1 MLDSGL
7 RPDSS
12 TTPSPPHSDWEL
24 PMPPDLEDL
33 PILGLDTEC
42 EEEAG
47 SVLCSICRKNL
58 VKVQELA
65 LVSRRKRR
73 RVVAPPIL
81 SSMTVCESCIQHDP
95 RDLPGA
101 SNRSKRVVKRQR
113 AKVRGKEDESE
124 AVRKLKEQR
133 NQLLDQSKDLS
144 EAERKRM
151 QQILR
156 NRISAQ
162 QSRDRKKVLLT
173 HIERRNNDL
182 VEENEKLRGKIE
194 ELSREN
200 RYLRE
205 QLERYTSDSGG
216 VSRGGLMLLGLGTVI
231 MAVMTV
237 ASYWPSPLPTHTTRL
252 LSSSTSLMEYRE
264 PQSFFPRHIQPSAAL
279 L

>member
-1 MLDSGL
+1 
-7 RPDSS
+7 
-12 TTPSPPHSDWEL
+12 
-24 PMPPDLEDL
+24 MPPDLEEL
-33 PILGLDTEC
+33 PILGLDAEC
-42 EEEAG
+42 EEETG

-58 VKVQELA
+58 VKIQELA

-73 RVVAPPIL
+73 RIVHPPIL

-95 RDLPGA
+95 RDLPFA

-113 AKVRGKEDESE
+113 AKVRGEEDESE
-124 AVRKLKEQR
+124 AVKKLKEQR
-133 NQLLDQSKDLS
+133 SQLLDQSKDLS
-144 EAERKRM
+144 ETERKRM
-151 QQILR
+151 QMILR

-200 RYLRE
+200 RYLRG

-216 VSRGGLMLLGLGTVI
+216 VSRGGLLGLGLGTVLVVV
-231 MAVMTV
+231 MA
-237 ASYWPSPLPTHTTRL
+237 ASNYWPSALPQHSTRV

-264 PQSFFPRHIQPSAAL
+264 PQSFFPHHIQPSAAL